1 MSRKTMTS
9 STRSAIGIAVMAVMS
24 IGIIAF
30 SNPLY
35 HALKG
40 PITTNQPEIPLADG
54 TYIHEAPEPDSN
66 GFRDSTRITV
76 SNGIIVSCVW
86 DSFDA
91 EGNGKQKL
99 SMDGHYVMTENG
111 PTWKAQADAVGSGR
125 ALCAGAGVQQQGTG
139 PFAGDAGAGQPSGFD
154 QAGPCPSAGPGGAA
168 AF

>member
-40 PITTNQPEIPLADG
+40 PITTSQPEIPLAD
-54 TYIHEAPEPDSN
+54 
-66 GFRDSTRITV
+66 
-76 SNGIIVSCVW
+76 GIIVSCVW
-86 DSFDA
+86 DSYDA

-111 PTWKAQADAVGSGR
+111 PTWKAQADAVGRYVIEHQKVSGL
-125 ALCAGAGVQQQGTG
+125 ANQDGYATDAVSSVSINVYPFINGVEECLK
-139 PFAGDAGAGQPSGFD
+139 
-154 QAGPCPSAGPGGAA
+154 QAAEQ
-168 AF
+168 

>member
-1 MSRKTMTS
+1 MSRKTMAS

-40 PITTNQPEIPLADG
+40 PITTSQPEIPLADG

-76 SNGIIVSCVW
+76 CDDGKRSHLESPGRCSRQIRHR
-86 DSFDA
+86 A
-91 EGNGKQKL
+91 PEGQRTCQPGRLCHRYRFFGKHQCL
-99 SMDGHYVMTENG
+99 SLYQRSGGVPET
-111 PTWKAQADAVGSGR
+111 GS
-125 ALCAGAGVQQQGTG
+125 
-139 PFAGDAGAGQPSGFD
+139 
-154 QAGPCPSAGPGGAA
+154 
-168 AF
+168 

>member
-40 PITTNQPEIPLADG
+40 PITTN
-54 TYIHEAPEPDSN
+54 HEAPEPDSN

-86 DSFDA
+86 DSYDA

-111 PTWKAQADAVGSGR
+111 PTWKAQADAVGRYVIEHQKVSGL
-125 ALCAGAGVQQQGTG
+125 ANQDGYATDAVSSVSINVYPFINGVEECLK
-139 PFAGDAGAGQPSGFD
+139 
-154 QAGPCPSAGPGGAA
+154 QAAEQ
-168 AF
+168 

>member
-24 IGIIAF
+24 IAVIAV

-40 PITTNQPEIPLADG
+40 PVTTNQPEVPLADG
-54 TYIHEAPEPDSN
+54 TYTYEAPEPDSN
-66 GFRDSTRITV
+66 GYRDSTSITV
-76 SNGIIVSCVW
+76 ANGIIVSCVW

-111 PTWKAQADAVGSGR
+111 PPGKPRQTQWADTSLNTR
-125 ALCAGAGVQQQGTG
+125 R
-139 PFAGDAGAGQPSGFD
+139 
-154 QAGPCPSAGPGGAA
+154 
-168 AF
+168 

>member
-24 IGIIAF
+24 IAVIAV

-40 PITTNQPEIPLADG
+40 PVTTNQPEVPLADG
-54 TYIHEAPEPDSN
+54 TYTYEAPEPDSN
-66 GFRDSTRITV
+66 GYRDSTSITV
-76 SNGIIVSCVW
+76 ANGIIVSCVW

-99 SMDGHYVMTENG
+99 SMDGHLESPG
-111 PTWKAQADAVGSGR
+111 RRSGQIR
-125 ALCAGAGVQQQGTG
+125 H
-139 PFAGDAGAGQPSGFD
+139 
-154 QAGPCPSAGPGGAA
+154 
-168 AF
+168 

>member
-86 DSFDA
+86 DSDDA

-111 PTWKAQADAVGSGR
+111 PTWKAQADAVGRYVIEHQKVSGL
-125 ALCAGAGVQQQGTG
+125 ANQDGYATDAVSSVSINVYPFINGVEECLK
-139 PFAGDAGAGQPSGFD
+139 
-154 QAGPCPSAGPGGAA
+154 QAAEQ
-168 AF
+168 